1 MVEELTKKSKKEMK
15 KENAMTV
22 CNTSNDSAGS
32 QPTNN

>member
-1 MVEELTKKSKKEMK
+1 MVEKLTKKSKKKMK

-22 CNTSNDSAGS
+22 RNTNNDSAGS